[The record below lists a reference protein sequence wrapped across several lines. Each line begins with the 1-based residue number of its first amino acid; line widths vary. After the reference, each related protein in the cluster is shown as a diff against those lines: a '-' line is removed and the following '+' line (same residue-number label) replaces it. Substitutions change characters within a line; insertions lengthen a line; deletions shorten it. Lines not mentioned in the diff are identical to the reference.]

1 MARRSRRATATAT
14 ATAIAALIAV
24 TALSGCSDSDKPDGF
39 SELTE
44 RDGRTTGFEV
54 GDATIPADFPSA
66 QVPLPEAGPLLA
78 AVREGQSKI
87 RFFNLTFGMGGRNAN
102 TVGAEYSERLEKAGF
117 DIKDFSRTRNSDYVL
132 TQFNALGDDW
142 DVAVVS
148 GKTTRNEPQQLSV
161 QVSTH
166 GSIVQDLEE
175 LDILDNGTGEVNID
189 PGTSST
195 SSPTTP
201 GG

>member
-1 MARRSRRATATAT
+1 MARRSHRAAT
-14 ATAIAALIAV
+14 TAIAALA
-24 TALSGCSDSDKPDGF
+24 AAALLSGCFGSDKKDGF
-39 SELTE
+39 SQQTE
-44 RDGRTTGFEV
+44 RNGRTTGFEV
-54 GDATIPADFPSA
+54 GNATIPADFPSA
-66 QVPLPEAGPLLA
+66 QVPLPDAGPLLA

-87 RFFNLTFGMGGRNAN
+87 HFYTLTFGMGGRNAN

-117 DIKDFSRTRNSDYVL
+117 DIKELSQTQNSDYSL
-132 TQFNALGDDW
+132 TTFNAIGDDC

-148 GKTTRNEPQQLSV
+148 GKTTRNEPLQLSV

-175 LDILDNGTGEVNID
+175 LEILDNGTGEVNVD
-189 PGTSST
+189 PGGSSTTSS
-195 SSPTTP
+195 TTP